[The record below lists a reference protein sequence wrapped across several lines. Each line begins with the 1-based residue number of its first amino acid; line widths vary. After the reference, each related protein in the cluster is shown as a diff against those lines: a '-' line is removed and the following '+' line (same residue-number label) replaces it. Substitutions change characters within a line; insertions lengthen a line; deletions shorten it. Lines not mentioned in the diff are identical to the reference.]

1 MIIILDIKKHKK
13 VGRKIQVNILIIKQL
28 VIIRVFP
35 IYIGINRINSIRILQ
50 KKRVPYIHRD
60 KPAFRIYSK
69 RP

>member
-35 IYIGINRINSIRILQ
+35 IYIGINRRGMNRMLLGVS
-50 KKRVPYIHRD
+50 VPYIHRD
-60 KPAFRIYSK
+60 KPV
-69 RP
+69 